1 MIAVIINCTI
11 SDTLHSS
18 PEELELVTCCVGEA
32 CTVLRGTSAWPLV
45 YGVGVNVKNGTL
57 FPANFLDKGPDL
69 DMRTARILTGGEKV
83 GMLDIY
89 SSEREE
95 LRVGPFSYLPM
106 RSVDIW
112 LDQSDDF
119 ILQSL
124 TPCPEVV
131 PDKSLF
137 VRQVRDTLRL
147 VKSHPYPSVT
157 LFHSNP
163 PRSYRKD
170 DISGHWIP
178 TGQSAGLYLPF
189 PPQGC
194 GKMEPQPAFHDDLC
208 LNFKQENFLAWQ
220 GFAAESHVYY

>member
-1 MIAVIINCTI
+1 
-11 SDTLHSS
+11 
-18 PEELELVTCCVGEA
+18 
-32 CTVLRGTSAWPLV
+32 
-45 YGVGVNVKNGTL
+45 VGVHVKNGTI
-57 FPANFLDKGPDL
+57 FPANFLDKGPDM

-124 TPCPEVV
+124 CPCPDVV
-131 PDKSLF
+131 PDKGLF

-157 LFHSNP
+157 LFHSNA

-178 TGQSAGLYLPF
+178 TGQTGLYIPF

-194 GKMEPQPAFHDDLC
+194 GKMEPQPAFQDDLC
-208 LNFKQENFLAWQ
+208 LNFKQENFLPWQ
-220 GFAAESHVYY
+220 TFPTESQIYY